1 MTLSLSRKALML
13 VSIPLVF
20 EVVFVASLATLLHQV
35 EYERSR
41 EVHAR
46 EVARHFNNLLRIL
59 LDRGSSLVFSYLA
72 KSEVFHRR
80 FLDGQKQTDREEAQL
95 FDLVRNEPFEREA
108 TVRLLKLNSACR
120 DNLLAAAESMR
131 AGNLEEAKKNWT
143 KVQAA
148 MEELRA
154 SYDEVVKQHEAV
166 QHERLKAQIGYQK
179 NVELLLYAGVGFNI
193 LLAVCL
199 ALYFNRGT
207 SQRFQ
212 VLIDNTTRLA
222 SGKILIPALSGN
234 DEIAYLDQTF
244 RQMSES
250 LARARQ
256 KERAVVENA
265 AEMICTINA
274 QNRITSVNPACE
286 TILARSVNEILGS
299 NLNDLISADD
309 KDRTFQEIKKIV
321 TDKSKGSF
329 ETCLL
334 KSDGTVVDVAFS
346 AQWSDIE
353 QSLICVVHDI
363 SLRKSIERLKRD
375 FVAMVSH
382 DLRTPLT
389 AVQMVLGLM
398 QAEAYGEISS
408 TGHMRLKE
416 AEGNVERLIALV
428 NELLTLDK
436 MESGMLD
443 LSPACLSVSEVI
455 EPARSMVLGVAAK
468 HKVEID
474 VLPYGPETIY
484 ADKDRIIQVLSNLLS
499 NAIKFS
505 PPDGKVIISVEQ
517 HEQTTQISIT
527 DRGRGVPPEM
537 QAAIFERFKQ
547 VEQADEHQKGGTG
560 LGLAICTAIIERH
573 GGSIGLESE
582 PGKGSKFWFRLAA
595 NVAETGAGKDNL
607 ATVGEKLAKAAE
619 PNETKEAN

>member
-1 MTLSLSRKALML
+1 MTLSLSKKALML
-13 VSIPLVF
+13 VSIPLAF
-20 EVVFVASLATLLHQV
+20 EVVFVASLATLLHQA
-35 EYERSR
+35 EYERGR
-41 EVHAR
+41 EAHAR
-46 EVARHFNNLLRIL
+46 EVAMHFNNLLRLL

-72 KSEVFHRR
+72 KSEVFHQRY
-80 FLDGQKQTDREEAQL
+80 LDGQKQTDKEEAQL
-95 FDLVRNEPFEREA
+95 FDVVRNEPFEREA
-108 TVRLLKLNSACR
+108 TVRLLKLNKVCR
-120 DNLLAAAESMR
+120 DNLSAASYSMK
-131 AGNLEEAKKNWT
+131 AGNLQEAKEDWR
-143 KVQAA
+143 KVQVA
-148 MEELRA
+148 MEDLRA
-154 SYDEVVKQHEAV
+154 NYDLVVKQHETV
-166 QHERLKAQIGYQK
+166 EHERRKAQVGYQK
-179 NVELLLYAGVGFNI
+179 DLELLLYAGVGFNI

-222 SGKILIPALSGN
+222 SGQILMPALSGN

-265 AEMICTINA
+265 AEMICTINT
-274 QNRITSVNPACE
+274 QNRLTSVNPACE
-286 TILARSVNEILGS
+286 TILARSVSEVLGS
-299 NLNDLISADD
+299 NLNDLIYPHD
-309 KDRTFQEIKKIV
+309 KERTLNEIKKIV
-321 TDKSKGSF
+321 AEKSKGSF
-329 ETCLL
+329 ETRLL
-334 KSDGTVVDVAFS
+334 KKDGIDVDVAFS

-408 TGHMRLKE
+408 TGHERLGE
-416 AEGNVERLIALV
+416 AEGNVDRLIALV

-436 MESGMLD
+436 MESGMLE
-443 LSPACLSVSEVI
+443 LTPTSVTVEEVI
-455 EPARSMVLGVAAK
+455 EPAMNMVSGVAAQ
-468 HKVEID
+468 HQVQIE
-474 VLPYGPETIY
+474 VLPYGHKTLY
-484 ADKDRIIQVLSNLLS
+484 ADKDRIVQVLSNLLS

-505 PPDGKVIISVEQ
+505 PTEGKVIVIVEQ
-517 HEQTTQISIT
+517 HAETTQISIA
-527 DRGRGVPPEM
+527 DQGRGVPPEM
-537 QAAIFERFKQ
+537 QGAIFERFKQ
-547 VEQADEHQKGGTG
+547 VEPADERKKGGTG
-560 LGLAICTAIIERH
+560 LGLAICKAIIERH

-582 PGKGSKFWFRLAA
+582 PGKGSKFWIRLAA
-595 NVAETGAGKDNL
+595 NVAETSAGKDNL
-607 ATVGEKLAKAAE
+607 EIEGE
-619 PNETKEAN
+619 KEANL